1 MNYKDLYMLK
11 VLAKEKNI
19 TKTAEKLF
27 VSQPSLTYKI
37 KILEEE
43 LDTKILLRSKK
54 GVKFTAE
61 GSYLIKYAEKVL
73 YDYQKLKDHLQ
84 NFNKFEEG
92 IIRLGVSQNL
102 ARYELPDILQQ
113 FLDVYSKVQFN
124 VVTSWSQSIL
134 KMIKKDEIAIAI
146 IRGNI
151 IWKHEKHLLNKE
163 PICVIHKEELDIN
176 NLPNLPR
183 INFKTDPGL
192 QQTIDNWWKENFD
205 EPPFVTMD
213 IDNVETCIEL
223 VEKGLGYAIIPS
235 IGLKKH
241 RNIKQFSLHNVDGQ
255 PILRETWLLYRKED
269 LEYPIINKFID
280 FLKNNYTSIE

>member
-1 MNYKDLYMLK
+1 MNFKDLYMLK
-11 VLAKEKNI
+11 VLSKERNI

-37 KILEEE
+37 KSIEEE
-43 LDTKILLRSKK
+43 LDTKILVRSKK
-54 GVKFTAE
+54 GIKFTAE
-61 GSYLIKYAEKVL
+61 GDYLIQYAEKVL

-84 NFNKFEEG
+84 NSNTFEQG

-102 ARYELPDILQQ
+102 ARYALPDILQQ

-124 VVTSWSQSIL
+124 VVTSWSQSVL
-134 KMIKKDEIAIAI
+134 KMIEEDEVALAI
-146 IRGNI
+146 IRGKV
-151 IWKHEKHLLNKE
+151 IWKHEKHLLDKE
-163 PICVIHKEELDIN
+163 TICIIYKGGIDIA
-176 NLPNLPR
+176 NLPYIPR
-183 INFKTDPGL
+183 INFKTDPAL
-192 QQTIDNWWKENFD
+192 QQTIDNWWKENYN

-241 RNIKQFSLHNVDGQ
+241 RNLNQVPLKETNGQ
-255 PILRETWLLYRKED
+255 PILRETWLLYRKE
-269 LEYPIINKFID
+269 EQQYPIINKFIE
-280 FLKNNYTSIE
+280 FLKSNYSSL